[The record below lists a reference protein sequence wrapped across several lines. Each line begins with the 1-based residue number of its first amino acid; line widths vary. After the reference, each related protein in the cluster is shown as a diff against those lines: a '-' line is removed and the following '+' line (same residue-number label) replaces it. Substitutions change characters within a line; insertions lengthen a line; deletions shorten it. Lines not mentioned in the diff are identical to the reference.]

1 MLGKGVMVRVG
12 AVVGLRSSVIDTM
25 SWRRCV
31 QITVCAMIMII
42 MMILMIID
50 INDLVML

>member
-1 MLGKGVMVRVG
+1 MRQNFRYVGKGCYSSSW

-42 MMILMIID
+42 YD
-50 INDLVML
+50 SYDD

>member
-1 MLGKGVMVRVG
+1 MLEKSVMVRVG

-42 MMILMIID
+42 YD
-50 INDLVML
+50 SYDD